1 MAIVQT
7 GDVVQTGIFSPRD
20 VRDPL
25 GVWGVRIGVTG
36 DGTGEPITA
45 QMQVP
50 AARKS
55 AYVYTCYNISTTKLT
70 GAVNANANLKS
81 RLLTNWPNLS
91 ATAGVQA
98 FGTVRRTLLQFDG
111 SWVGELYAPADP
123 ILDRNDRFILLYD
136 PRPIGGPMVIVELQ
150 MPENELN
157 ATYAFEAYG
166 YYWDRSVM
174 DTPGGP
180 RHPGTD

>member
-1 MAIVQT
+1 MAITQS
-7 GDVVQTGIFSPRD
+7 GDVVPTGIFSPRD

-25 GVWGVRIGVTG
+25 GVWGVRIAVTG
-36 DGTGEPITA
+36 DATGVPITV
-45 QMQVP
+45 QMNVS
-50 AARKS
+50 AERKA
-55 AYVYTCYNISTTKLT
+55 AYVFTCYNIVATKLSGST
-70 GAVNANANLKS
+70 NSNVNLKS

-91 ATAGVQA
+91 DSAGIQA

-111 SWVGELYAPADP
+111 SWTGQLYAPADP

-136 PRPIGGPMVIVELQ
+136 PRPSGGAITIIELQ
-150 MPENELN
+150 MPENEN
-157 ATYAFEAYG
+157 SATYAFEAYG

-180 RHPGTD
+180 RHPGND